1 MTRLISKVK
10 GKTVAFNDADY
21 MVEPTINGKRV
32 SCKFYRTWH
41 HMIHRAYGN
50 IFKLNN
56 QTYIGVTVCES
67 WLTFSNFKKW
77 MESQNWHGNELDKDI
92 INPNNKIYSPDNCC
106 FVSSKVNLLL
116 GNCRARRGKYPIGV
130 YFNRVSNKFQASCSD
145 GNGASKHLGFYK
157 TPELAHAA
165 WLKFKLSV
173 IDEVIATLTDIRVIE
188 GLTRHKVL
196 LQNLYGEQP
205 CD

>member
-21 MVEPTINGKRV
+21 VVEPTINGKRIP
-32 SCKFYRTWH
+32 CKFYRTWK
-41 HMIHRAYGN
+41 HMIHRAYGKT
-50 IFKLNN
+50 FQSNN
-56 QTYIGVTVCES
+56 PTYIGVSVCEY

-77 MESQNWHGNELDKDI
+77 MEAQDWHGNELDKDI

-106 FVSSKVNLLL
+106 FVSSRVNLLL
-116 GNCRARRGKYPIGV
+116 GDCRARRGEYPIGV
-130 YFNRVSNKFQASCSD
+130 YFNRVRNKFQAYCSD
-145 GNGASKHLGFYK
+145 GNGADKHLGYYK

-173 IDEVIATLTDIRVIE
+173 IDEVIATLTDIRVID
-188 GLTRHKVL
+188 GLMRHKLL

-205 CD
+205 CG